1 MMNKRPKRMTKS
13 SHFSC
18 VIVLASL
25 TTSVAING
33 ENAAFTSINISSPM
47 RKICNTKSSSS
58 QLYSFNPKRQND
70 VSRMTIEQLQRAA
83 QSAGYDVLGMDR
95 DALEMIV
102 RGFDGF
108 GVYSQDTNMQD
119 YGSQAPPYAQSSSNY
134 GDNMR
139 SYTPSSSSVQF
150 PNSVASGNVD
160 PFRKYRQNANPN
172 ENMENRSVPNPNNG
186 NRVFV
191 NPTSGNKVF
200 VNPNSGNR
208 VAVNSNNNRGVVNPN
223 IRDRGG
229 DIIRQEPKETIN
241 SNYSSSNYQSA
252 MTSTNFNGAMT
263 SARRVTSPPTN
274 RQQTQFNPPNPPV
287 NPIVDQKRDEG
298 LSPQAE
304 RKLVEDEIIDE
315 IQTQARSQR
324 RKDIRAISNRAGK
337 KYWFSG
343 DTRKAGLIGF
353 FTGPFAVSPITYL
366 HTFKFPGDELIVNAV
381 SQYQFNTLA
390 DGFSAAA
397 FAILYRYFIQDDKDD
412 YLVSTI
418 DIFWAFNFEY
428 LDDVF

>member
-1 MMNKRPKRMTKS
+1 MMNKRPKRMAKS
-13 SHFSC
+13 HISC

-25 TTSVAING
+25 TTSVAVNG
-33 ENAAFTSINISSPM
+33 GSAAFTSTNISSLM
-47 RKICNTKSSSS
+47 RKICNTKSTSS
-58 QLYSFNPKRQND
+58 QLYSFNSKRQND
-70 VSRMTIEQLQRAA
+70 ASRMTIEQLQRAA

-95 DALEMIV
+95 DALEMVV

-108 GVYSQDTNMQD
+108 GAYSQETNMKD
-119 YGSQAPPYAQSSSNY
+119 YGSQAPPYGQSSSNY

-150 PNSVASGNVD
+150 PNSVANGNVD

-186 NRVFV
+186 NTIFV

-208 VAVNSNNNRGVVNPN
+208 VAVNANNNRGVVNPN

-241 SNYSSSNYQSA
+241 SSYSSSNYQSA
-252 MTSTNFNGAMT
+252 MTSTNFNGAVS

-287 NPIVDQKRDEG
+287 NASIDQKRDEG

-304 RKLVEDEIIDE
+304 KKLVEDEIIDE
-315 IQTQARSQR
+315 LQTQARSQR

-337 KYWFSG
+337 KYWFSE
-343 DTRKAGLIGF
+343 DTKKAGLIGF
-353 FTGPFAVSPITYL
+353 CTGPFAVSPITYL
-366 HTFKFPGDELIVNAV
+366 HTFKFPGDELIVNVV
-381 SQYQFNTLA
+381 SQYQFGLLA

-412 YLVSTI
+412 YLVSAIGSLQALNT
-418 DIFWAFNFEY
+418 
-428 LDDVF
+428 